1 MKEKEQKTTITEE
14 DGSTYEVNVFDDK
27 DIGEALKELEH
38 GEFSIYDSVEEMWKD
53 LEVDICEE

>member
-1 MKEKEQKTTITEE
+1 MKEKEQKTTIITEE

-27 DIGEALKELEH
+27 DIGETLKELEC

-53 LEVDICEE
+53 LEVDIK

>member
-14 DGSTYEVNVFDDK
+14 DGSTYEVNSFDDN
-27 DIGEALKELEH
+27 DIEETLKELER

-53 LEVDICEE
+53 LEVDIK

>member
-1 MKEKEQKTTITEE
+1 MKEKEQKTTIITEE

-27 DIGEALKELEH
+27 DFGETLKELEC

-53 LEVDICEE
+53 LEVDIK